1 VATREEELEV
11 LLHITEKI
19 NAGLVL
25 DEVMNY
31 AYGALRQSFPYDRI
45 GFSLLENGGRELR
58 ARWTRSEAPEM
69 KIKKGYVAS
78 MEGSSLEH
86 ILRTVRP
93 RILNDLVA
101 YLKDHPSSD
110 STQRIVEEGM
120 RSSLT
125 CPLIAA
131 GKPIGFLFFSSM
143 KPNTYRDAHIEL
155 FQEIAGQIAL
165 TAEKS
170 RLYEQLVEL
179 NDMKNKFLGMAAH
192 DLRTPLGVI
201 KGYADIME
209 EGVFGEIAPGNKE
222 PLQAIVRHC
231 KKMLALISDLLD
243 VSAIESGR
251 LDLRIQK
258 VDLHVYLQE
267 IHKENSLLAQAKSME
282 LVLEMPPEL
291 PVLWMDPDRISQV
304 INNLVMNAI
313 KFSNPHTRIILK
325 VVCLEGAVAI
335 SVSDQGQGIPASE
348 LPQLF
353 AFFSKTT
360 VRPTGGES
368 SSGLGLAIAKRMVE
382 AHHGMIWVESQ
393 IGKGSTF
400 TFTLPI
406 SPGNGSTR
414 GHDKP

>member
-1 VATREEELEV
+1 
-11 LLHITEKI
+11 
-19 NAGLVL
+19 
-25 DEVMNY
+25 MNY
-31 AYGALRQSFPYDRI
+31 AYGALRQLFPYDRI

-58 ARWTRSEAPEM
+58 ARWSRSEAPEM
-69 KIKKGYVAS
+69 KINKGYVAS

-93 RILNDLVA
+93 RILNDLVS

-110 STQRIVEEGM
+110 STQRIVAEGM

-143 KPNTYRDAHIEL
+143 KPNTYRDVHVEL

-179 NDMKNKFLGMAAH
+179 NDMKNKFLGIAAH
-192 DLRTPLGVI
+192 DLRTPIGVI
-201 KGYADIME
+201 KGYADIMA
-209 EGVFGEIAPGNKE
+209 EGVLGEIAPGNKE

-231 KKMLALISDLLD
+231 KKMLTLISDLLD

-251 LDLRIQK
+251 LDLRLQK
-258 VDLHVYLQE
+258 VDLRAYLQE
-267 IHKENSLLAQAKSME
+267 IHKENSLLAQVKSIE
-282 LVLEMPPEL
+282 FILEVPSEL
-291 PVLWMDPDRISQV
+291 PALVIDPDRINQV

-313 KFSNPHTRIILK
+313 KFSNPHTRIVLK
-325 VVCLEGAVAI
+325 AVPLDGAVAI
-335 SVSDQGQGIPASE
+335 SVTDQGQGIPASE

-353 AFFSKTT
+353 AFFGKTT

-368 SSGLGLAIAKRMVE
+368 STGLGLAIAKRMVE

-393 IGKGSTF
+393 VGKGSTF

-406 SPGNGSTR
+406 SPGDGSAR
-414 GHDKP
+414 GSHQP